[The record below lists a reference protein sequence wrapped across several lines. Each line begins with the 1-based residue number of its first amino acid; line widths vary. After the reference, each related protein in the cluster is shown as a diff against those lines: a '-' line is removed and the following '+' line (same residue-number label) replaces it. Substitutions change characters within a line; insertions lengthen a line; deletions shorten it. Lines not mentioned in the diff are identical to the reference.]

1 MLVNGFTQRSNFEES
16 KFKLGPFHP
25 ISLPSISNL
34 PLPNLSQIK
43 LAPIKKSQ
51 ENLELKFK
59 CKKCTKSFKR
69 KNSLI
74 RHERVHTG
82 IKPFCCKVCNKKFT
96 RKDILESH
104 KLSMKCRR
112 RTQTLLKGTSSE
124 ISNNTIENSNMINS
138 ALEGSRRTSIASL
151 IWSNESDDFDLN
163 SDYYLPF
170 WSSSL
175 TKSYSSQSL
184 N

>member
-1 MLVNGFTQRSNFEES
+1 MLVNGFTQLTNFEES
-16 KFKLGPFHP
+16 KFKFGPFHS

-43 LAPIKKSQ
+43 LAPIKKAQ
-51 ENLELKFK
+51 ESHELMFK

-82 IKPFCCKVCNKKFT
+82 LKPFCCKVCNKKFT

-112 RTQTLLKGTSSE
+112 RTQTLLKGTSAE
-124 ISNNTIENSNMINS
+124 PSNNIIENNS
-138 ALEGSRRTSIASL
+138 MKNSTLERSRRTSIASL
-151 IWSNESDDFDLN
+151 IWSNESDDFEV
-163 SDYYLPF
+163 SCDYYLPI
-170 WSSSL
+170 W
-175 TKSYSSQSL
+175 
-184 N
+184 